1 MIFRMNKLGVVF
13 SLNNDKESPEK
24 IRERLR
30 QEELRRNPAGS
41 IHGGG
46 LQDLV
51 GSLGWKGTGILILLI
66 IVGSIIYLA
75 FFN

>member
-1 MIFRMNKLGVVF
+1 MEVY
-13 SLNNDKESPEK
+13 SLNKDKETPEAR
-24 IRERLR
+24 RERLR
-30 QEELRRNPAGS
+30 QEELKKNPAGS

-46 LQDLV
+46 LQDLF
-51 GSLGWKGTGILILLI
+51 GDLGWKGIGILILLI

>member
-1 MIFRMNKLGVVF
+1 MNK
-13 SLNNDKESPEK
+13 DKESPER

-30 QEELRRNPAGS
+30 QEELRRNPAGG

-51 GSLGWKGTGILILLI
+51 GSLGWKGSGILILLV

-75 FFN
+75 FSN